1 MEEYMSASMC
11 GRVGVMYDVDKDD
24 LVEVGKLGI
33 N

>member
-24 LVEVGKLGI
+24 VEVGKLGI